1 MLNVSRRIT
10 KIKILKS
17 FKIRQDRSGP
27 WSGLWIRDRLW
38 TSINDC
44 RPPFL
49 LPPPACLSLY
59 YENITH
65 THRDVCVCVCW
76 DYRPSVR
83 QKTVCGQWWRRRGR
97 QCLRQSGTTTTNYQN
112 QYYTFY
118 TNYKPQCRLPTFN
131 VSLFILIMFGPDP
144 VWRQMCLV
152 NLTLINRTLI
162 SIWVLT
168 AKNKKNIELIV
179 LPF

>member
-1 MLNVSRRIT
+1 M
-10 KIKILKS
+10 
-17 FKIRQDRSGP
+17 DRGLVSGP
-27 WSGLWIRDRLW
+27 E
-38 TSINDC
+38 TDC
-44 RPPFL
+44 GRQSMTVNSTL
-49 LPPPACLSLY
+49 LPPPPACLSLY

-65 THRDVCVCVCW
+65 THRDVCVCVCVETI
-76 DYRPSVR
+76 DPQSDRR
-83 QKTVCGQWWRRRGR
+83 VCGQWWRRRGR

-112 QYYTFY
+112 QYYSFY
-118 TNYKPQCRLPTFN
+118 TNYKPQCRLLTFN

-168 AKNKKNIELIV
+168 AKNKKKTIELIV